1 MSSKFPLKIPEKN
14 TMLEVEEPSFGK
26 SMMGRVFFVCLFVCF
41 FQFGEKINHHFLNP
55 HKDIGLHFEAMWYQ
69 KFTSLNIR
77 IKLSAATH
85 FIRGHGEDRPP
96 LGKSQFQSPLLMLL
110 TGRSVEWTESKFCT
124 LSTNYLSRSHL
135 SGVVAA

>member
-14 TMLEVEEPSFGK
+14 TVLEVDEPSFGK
-26 SMMGRVFFVCLFVCF
+26 SMMGRGFFCLFFCF

-96 LGKSQFQSPLLMLL
+96 WERASSSLPFSCSSQADVLNGLRVNSAPSPP
-110 TGRSVEWTESKFCT
+110 TT
-124 LSTNYLSRSHL
+124 
-135 SGVVAA
+135 